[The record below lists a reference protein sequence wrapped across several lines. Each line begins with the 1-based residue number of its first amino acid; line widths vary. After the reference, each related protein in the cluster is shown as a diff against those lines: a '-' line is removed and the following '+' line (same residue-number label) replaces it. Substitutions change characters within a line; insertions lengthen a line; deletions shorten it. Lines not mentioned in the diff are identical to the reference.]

1 MRLKEVV
8 RFLAPP
14 LARQPHHI
22 DQHFR
27 EGVAG
32 HRAIDSALHLEIEA
46 EAAVAR
52 ENRDTAQLVFLLES
66 PDRSMEFALARMG
79 PAVIGDSVVLASEG

>member
-52 ENRDTAQLVFLLES
+52 ENRDTASRRTE
-66 PDRSMEFALARMG
+66 SMEFALARMG